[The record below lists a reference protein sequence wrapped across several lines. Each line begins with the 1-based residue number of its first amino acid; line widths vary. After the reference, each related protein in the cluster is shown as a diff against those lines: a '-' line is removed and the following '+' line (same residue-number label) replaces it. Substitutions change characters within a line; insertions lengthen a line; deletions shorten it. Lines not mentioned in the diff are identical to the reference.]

1 MKNNKNNIDRK
12 EFRRQM
18 RERGLVGFEEPIV
31 ISRKEIEQMSRDEIN
46 RRWDELKNAIITD

>member
-1 MKNNKNNIDRK
+1 MRNNKNNIDRK

-31 ISRKEIEQMSRDEIN
+31 ISKAELKKMTPDEIN
-46 RRWDELKNAIITD
+46 SRWDELKNAIITD

>member
-31 ISRKEIEQMSRDEIN
+31 ISKAELKKMTPDEIN
-46 RRWDELKNAIITD
+46 SRWDELKNAIITD

>member
-1 MKNNKNNIDRK
+1 MKTEAERK

-18 RERGLVGFEEPIV
+18 RECGFVGFEEPIV
-31 ISRKEIEQMSRDEIN
+31 ISRQELKQMSTDEIN